1 MPQQLHSNQ
10 ISMQSPSEKPSLKRF
25 IPGIAWFFL
34 LLFLICLPGSDI
46 PPVDN
51 WLSYIYFDKWVH
63 VGLFSVLTFL
73 FIYPMSKLDL
83 TLAFKKNTAI
93 KIALAAWIWALTTEF
108 IQKFFIPDRSFD
120 IFDWAAD
127 SFGILIA
134 FAWCRIK
141 YLS

>member
-1 MPQQLHSNQ
+1 
-10 ISMQSPSEKPSLKRF
+10 MQSPSEKPSVKRF

-34 LLFLICLPGSDI
+34 VLFLICLPGSDI
-46 PPVDN
+46 PPVEN

-73 FIYPMSKLDL
+73 FIYPLGKLDVTSAL
-83 TLAFKKNTAI
+83 KKNIAI

-108 IQKFFIPDRSFD
+108 IQRFFIPDRSFD

-134 FAWCRIK
+134 FTWCRIK

>member
-1 MPQQLHSNQ
+1 
-10 ISMQSPSEKPSLKRF
+10 MQSPSEKPSVKRF

-34 LLFLICLPGSDI
+34 VLFLICLPGSDI
-46 PPVDN
+46 PPVEN

-73 FIYPMSKLDL
+73 FIYPLGKLDV
-83 TLAFKKNTAI
+83 TSAFKKNIAI

-108 IQKFFIPDRSFD
+108 IQRFFIPDRSFD

-134 FAWCRIK
+134 FTWCRIK